1 MKVVHAMN
9 LQGLGIAGATVRET
23 PTAQT
28 NDGEKPPQ
36 SVPSI
41 PREPSIQFSPEL
53 SITNAPAPDFD
64 PSVGAKPY
72 SPFYRHATPSL
83 SLEHLTT
90 KTRNASRSPTR
101 MADPEAQVQTPQSAP
116 SGDRTSSL
124 SKLWRRKK
132 QPWELLEGLSK
143 RQRIVVK
150 VLIAVAT
157 IGTMIG
163 IALGITS
170 AVGGGV
176 WAYNR
181 HQRTVRG

>member
-1 MKVVHAMN
+1 MS

-23 PTAQT
+23 PETHV
-28 NDGEKPPQ
+28 NDHEKRPQ

-41 PREPSIQFSPEL
+41 PGESSIQSTPEL
-53 SITNAPAPDFD
+53 SNSNAQVPDFD
-64 PSVGAKPY
+64 PSINAKPY

-83 SLEHLTT
+83 SMEQLTWN
-90 KTRNASRSPTR
+90 TRNANRSSTR
-101 MADPEAQVQTPQSAP
+101 MAATDLEAQEVQTPQSAP
-116 SGDRTSSL
+116 STDQNSKM

-143 RQRIVVK
+143 RQRFVVK
-150 VLIAVAT
+150 VLIAIVT

-176 WAYNR
+176 WGYNR
-181 HQRTVRG
+181 HQGTVRG

>member
-1 MKVVHAMN
+1 MS

-23 PTAQT
+23 PTTQP
-28 NDGEKPPQ
+28 NDGKKRPQ
-36 SVPSI
+36 SAPSI
-41 PREPSIQFSPEL
+41 PGESSIRSSPEL
-53 SITNAPAPDFD
+53 SITIAPAPDFD
-64 PSVGAKPY
+64 PSIGAKPY

-83 SLEHLTT
+83 SLEHLTK

-101 MADPEAQVQTPQSAP
+101 MADTEAQVETPQSAP
-116 SGDRTSSL
+116 SGDQNSSL
-124 SKLWRRKK
+124 SKLWHRKK

-143 RQRIVVK
+143 RHRIVVK

-157 IGTMIG
+157 VGTMIG

-176 WAYNR
+176 W
-181 HQRTVRG
+181 VV